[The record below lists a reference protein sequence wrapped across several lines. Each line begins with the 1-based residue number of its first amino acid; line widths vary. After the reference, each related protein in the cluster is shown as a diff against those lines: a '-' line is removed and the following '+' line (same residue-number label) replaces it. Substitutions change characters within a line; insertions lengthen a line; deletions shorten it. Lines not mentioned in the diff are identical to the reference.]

1 MFLVRPSIAPGRR
14 ARHAGGMTTLV
25 TAPTTR
31 REQYDRDG
39 VVQVEG
45 LLEVAEID
53 TVREAYMDQVAR
65 DRTAVGAV
73 SEVADDDVLSR
84 YPRFM
89 QPHRRPDLEIGRLA
103 RAYLSDHRIVDV
115 LTELV
120 GPVYGAQSMFYF
132 KPPSARGQAMHQD
145 NYFLRAHPETC
156 LAAWIAVDDCDAEN
170 GALSVVPGS
179 HTMEVVCPEEADAE
193 ESFTSGLVRPPEGME
208 AVQTVMTAGDVL
220 FFHGSLVHGSLPN
233 TSTDRFRR
241 SLILHFVPQA
251 SVEISRFYL
260 PLVDPRT
267 GADVTIDEATG
278 GGPCGEVW
286 EGGAH

>member
-1 MFLVRPSIAPGRR
+1 
-14 ARHAGGMTTLV
+14 MTTLV

>member
-1 MFLVRPSIAPGRR
+1 
-14 ARHAGGMTTLV
+14 MTTLA
-25 TAPTTR
+25 TAPTAR
-31 REQYDRDG
+31 REQYERDG

-45 LLEVAEID
+45 LLDAAETATI
-53 TVREAYMDQVAR
+53 REAFMEQVER
-65 DRTAVGAV
+65 DRTAVGAIG
-73 SEVADDDVLSR
+73 EVDENDVLAR

-89 QPHRRPDLEIGRLA
+89 QPHRRPDLAIGQLA
-103 RAYLSDHRIVDV
+103 RTYLSDPRIVET
-115 LTELV
+115 LTDLV

-132 KPPSARGQAMHQD
+132 KPPTARGQAMHQD

-208 AVQTVMTAGDVL
+208 AVQTVMAAGDVL

-233 TSTDRFRR
+233 TSADRFRR

-260 PLVDPRT
+260 PLVDPVT

-278 GGPCGEVW
+278 GGPCGDVW